1 MTEEEQRLARAARLQ
16 KMRRRKRRQMFM
28 RTYSKIIYP
37 GAGLLLLVLIIGVS
51 VAVHHGKSDKTETI
65 EVQASEPA
73 GIEDTDDMAG
83 TGTPEDEPYAGIDG
97 AMDDADADDTGG
109 ESSDS
114 EYGPYAEVYSED
126 KDAFFDG
133 YSVAVTDSAGYPP
146 EDEVLSTHAVL
157 IDAVSGEV
165 VAAKDANVRIYPASM
180 TKILTLLVAA
190 EHVSNLDDTFRIDIS
205 ITDYAYS
212 HDCSAVGFAC
222 GESVTVRDLMY
233 GTILPSGADAALA
246 LAEYVAGDHSL
257 FVDMMNAK
265 LDELG
270 LSGSAHFTNCVGV
283 YDDDHYC
290 TLCDMAMIMKAA
302 LENDL
307 AREILHAHIYTTSKT
322 EEHPDGIEI
331 SNWFLRRIEDKDTG
345 GEVVCAKTGF
355 VNESGCCGASYE
367 ITDSGRRYIC
377 VTADAWSSWRCIYDH
392 VAMYNNFAS

>member
-1 MTEEEQRLARAARLQ
+1 
-16 KMRRRKRRQMFM
+16 M